1 MTTGEISNNN
11 FFNNK
16 STAIAVAI
24 TLALHGVAGT
34 GLATMKMLEIEPLK
48 NTPPLQIEM
57 INLEEAEPEP
67 PKSSIA
73 PTISPKPAKNPSTAA
88 KAEPAPAA
96 APPAPAPSAPA
107 PIPVPVKK
115 SEPVKPKVEP
125 QKLAET
131 PKTETVKPKET
142 PKVEPELPKE
152 TPKIETSKIN
162 EDLIAQRQKQAAFEL
177 QQRQEAERKKQAEA
191 DAAKAKAKA
200 DAEAK
205 AKADAEAKAKADAAA
220 AAKAKAD
227 AEAKAKNGHGQG
239 GQGTNTKGN
248 KAGKENGKADGK
260 EGGREDGKAG
270 GTGKGDKNATGS
282 DKNSQGSGGGELKGQ
297 TVSAAQINANWRRKP
312 DFSGLSTD
320 IEDKKTI
327 KVSIHIT
334 FDAKGRITGV
344 SGVNT
349 GDPNL
354 NKQIITAVR
363 RASLNPFKSP
373 SGQPIS
379 GSGNFSAVIN
389 LN

>member
-16 STAIAVAI
+16 NTAIAVAI

-67 PKSSIA
+67 PKPSIA

-107 PIPVPVKK
+107 PIPVPVPVKK

-131 PKTETVKPKET
+131 PKTEPVKPKET

-162 EDLIAQRQKQAAFEL
+162 EDLITQRQKQAAFEL
-177 QQRQEAERKKQAEA
+177 QQRQEAKRKKQTEA
-191 DAAKAKAKA
+191 DDANANA
-200 DAEAK
+200 DS
-205 AKADAEAKAKADAAA
+205 
-220 AAKAKAD
+220 
-227 AEAKAKNGHGQG
+227 EAKAKNGHGQG

-297 TVSAAQINANWRRKP
+297 TVSAAQINANWRRQP
-312 DFSGLSTD
+312 DFSGLSTT

>member
-11 FFNNK
+11 FFDNK
-16 STAIAVAI
+16 STAIAIAI

-67 PKSSIA
+67 PKPSIA
-73 PTISPKPAKNPSTAA
+73 PTISP
-88 KAEPAPAA
+88 
-96 APPAPAPSAPA
+96 PPAPAPSAPA
-107 PIPVPVKK
+107 PIPVPVPVKK

-125 QKLAET
+125 QKLVET
-131 PKTETVKPKET
+131 PKTEPVKPKET
-142 PKVEPELPKE
+142 PKIEPELPKE

-205 AKADAEAKAKADAAA
+205 AKADAEAKATADAAA

-239 GQGTNTKGN
+239 GQGANTKGN
-248 KAGKENGKADGK
+248 KTGKENGKTDGK

-297 TVSAAQINANWRRKP
+297 TVSAAQINANWRRQP
-312 DFSGLSTD
+312 DFSGLSTT

>member
-16 STAIAVAI
+16 NTAIAVAI

-67 PKSSIA
+67 PKPSIA
-73 PTISPKPAKNPSTAA
+73 PTISPKPAKNPSTTA

-96 APPAPAPSAPA
+96 PAPAPA

-131 PKTETVKPKET
+131 PKTEPVKPKET
-142 PKVEPELPKE
+142 PKVEPEPPKE

-191 DAAKAKAKA
+191 DAAKAKA
-200 DAEAK
+200 
-205 AKADAEAKAKADAAA
+205 DAEAKAKADAAA

-227 AEAKAKNGHGQG
+227 ADAKAKNGHGQG
-239 GQGTNTKGN
+239 GQGINTKGN

-297 TVSAAQINANWRRKP
+297 TVSAAQINANWRRQP
-312 DFSGLSTD
+312 DFSGLSTT

>member
-16 STAIAVAI
+16 NTAIAVAI

-67 PKSSIA
+67 PKPSIA
-73 PTISPKPAKNPSTAA
+73 PTISPKPAKNPSTTA

-96 APPAPAPSAPA
+96 APPAPA

-131 PKTETVKPKET
+131 PKTEPVKPKET
-142 PKVEPELPKE
+142 PKVEPEPPKE

-191 DAAKAKAKA
+191 DAAKAKA
-200 DAEAK
+200 
-205 AKADAEAKAKADAAA
+205 DAEAKAKADAAA

-227 AEAKAKNGHGQG
+227 ADAKAKNGHGQG

-260 EGGREDGKAG
+260 EGGREDGKVG

-297 TVSAAQINANWRRKP
+297 TVSAAQINANWRRQP
-312 DFSGLSTD
+312 DFSGLSTT

>member
-16 STAIAVAI
+16 NTAIAVAI

-67 PKSSIA
+67 PKPSIA

-131 PKTETVKPKET
+131 PKTEPVKPKET

-162 EDLIAQRQKQAAFEL
+162 EDLIAQRQKRAAFEL

-205 AKADAEAKAKADAAA
+205 AKADAAAATKAKADV
-220 AAKAKAD
+220 
-227 AEAKAKNGHGQG
+227 EAKAKNGHGQG

-270 GTGKGDKNATGS
+270 GTGKGNKNATGS

-297 TVSAAQINANWRRKP
+297 TFSAAQINANWRQRP
-312 DFSGLSTD
+312 DFSGLSTNT
-320 IEDKKTI
+320 EKKKTI

-334 FDAKGRITGV
+334 IDVKGRITDV

-354 NKQIITAVR
+354 NQQIITAIK
-363 RASLNPFKSP
+363 RASFNPFKSP
-373 SGQPIS
+373 SGQPVS
-379 GSGNFSAVIN
+379 GSGIFSAVIN

>member
-16 STAIAVAI
+16 NTAIAVAI

-67 PKSSIA
+67 PKPSIA

-131 PKTETVKPKET
+131 PKTEPVKPKET
-142 PKVEPELPKE
+142 PKVEPEPPKE

-191 DAAKAKAKA
+191 DAAKAKA

-205 AKADAEAKAKADAAA
+205 AKAKADAAA

-227 AEAKAKNGHGQG
+227 ADAKAKNGHGQG

-297 TVSAAQINANWRRKP
+297 TVSAAQINANWRRQP
-312 DFSGLSTD
+312 DFSGLSTT

-363 RASLNPFKSP
+363 RASLNPFKSS

>member
-16 STAIAVAI
+16 NTAIAVAI

-67 PKSSIA
+67 PKPSIA
-73 PTISPKPAKNPSTAA
+73 PTISPTPAKNPSTAA

-96 APPAPAPSAPA
+96 APPAPA

-131 PKTETVKPKET
+131 PKTEPIKPKEK

-205 AKADAEAKAKADAAA
+205 AKADAAA

-239 GQGTNTKGN
+239 GQGTNPKGN
-248 KAGKENGKADGK
+248 KAGK

-297 TVSAAQINANWRRKP
+297 TVSAAQINANWHRKP

>member
-16 STAIAVAI
+16 NTAIAVAI

-67 PKSSIA
+67 PKPSIA

-96 APPAPAPSAPA
+96 APPAPAP
-107 PIPVPVKK
+107 IPVPVKK

-131 PKTETVKPKET
+131 PKTEPVKPKET

-162 EDLIAQRQKQAAFEL
+162 EDLITQRQKQAAFEL

-191 DAAKAKAKA
+191 DAAK
-200 DAEAK
+200 AK

-248 KAGKENGKADGK
+248 KAGKADGK

-297 TVSAAQINANWRRKP
+297 TVSAAQINANWRRQP
-312 DFSGLSTD
+312 DFSGLSTT

>member
-11 FFNNK
+11 FFDNK
-16 STAIAVAI
+16 STAIAIAI

-67 PKSSIA
+67 PKPSIA
-73 PTISPKPAKNPSTAA
+73 PTISRKPAKNPSTAA

-107 PIPVPVKK
+107 PIPVPVPVKK

-125 QKLAET
+125 QKLVET
-131 PKTETVKPKET
+131 PKTEPVKPKET
-142 PKVEPELPKE
+142 PKIEPELPKE

-205 AKADAEAKAKADAAA
+205 AKADAAA

-239 GQGTNTKGN
+239 GQGANTKGN
-248 KAGKENGKADGK
+248 KTGKENGKTDGK

-297 TVSAAQINANWRRKP
+297 TVSAAQINANWRRQP
-312 DFSGLSTD
+312 DFSGLSTT

>member
-11 FFNNK
+11 FFDNK
-16 STAIAVAI
+16 STAIAIAI

-67 PKSSIA
+67 PKPSIA

-107 PIPVPVKK
+107 PIPVPVPVKK

-125 QKLAET
+125 QKLVET
-131 PKTETVKPKET
+131 PKTEPVKPKET
-142 PKVEPELPKE
+142 PKIEPELPKE

-205 AKADAEAKAKADAAA
+205 AKADAAA

-239 GQGTNTKGN
+239 GQGANTKGN
-248 KAGKENGKADGK
+248 KTGKENGKTDGK

-297 TVSAAQINANWRRKP
+297 TVSAAQINATWRRQP
-312 DFSGLSTD
+312 DCSGLSTT

>member
-16 STAIAVAI
+16 NTAIAVAI

-67 PKSSIA
+67 PKPSIA
-73 PTISPKPAKNPSTAA
+73 PTISPKPAKNPSTTA

-96 APPAPAPSAPA
+96 PAPAPA

-131 PKTETVKPKET
+131 PKTEPVKPKET
-142 PKVEPELPKE
+142 PKVEPEPPKE

-191 DAAKAKAKA
+191 DAAKAKA

-227 AEAKAKNGHGQG
+227 ADAKAKNGHGQG
-239 GQGTNTKGN
+239 GQGINTKGN

-297 TVSAAQINANWRRKP
+297 TVSAAQINANWRRQP
-312 DFSGLSTD
+312 DFSGLSTT

>member
-11 FFNNK
+11 FFDNK
-16 STAIAVAI
+16 STAIAIAI

-67 PKSSIA
+67 PKPSIA

-107 PIPVPVKK
+107 PIPVPVPVKK

-125 QKLAET
+125 QKLVET
-131 PKTETVKPKET
+131 PKTEPVKPKET
-142 PKVEPELPKE
+142 PKIEPELPKE

-205 AKADAEAKAKADAAA
+205 AKADAAA

-239 GQGTNTKGN
+239 GQGANTKGN
-248 KAGKENGKADGK
+248 KTGKENGKTDGK

-297 TVSAAQINANWRRKP
+297 TVSAAQINANWRRQP
-312 DFSGLSTD
+312 DFSGLSTT

>member
-16 STAIAVAI
+16 NTAIAVAI

-67 PKSSIA
+67 PKPSIA

-88 KAEPAPAA
+88 KAEPAPA
-96 APPAPAPSAPA
+96 APAPSAPA

-131 PKTETVKPKET
+131 PKTEPVKPKET

-191 DAAKAKAKA
+191 DAAKAKA

-205 AKADAEAKAKADAAA
+205 AKAKADAAA

-239 GQGTNTKGN
+239 GQGTNTKGD

-260 EGGREDGKAG
+260 EGGHEDGKAG

-297 TVSAAQINANWRRKP
+297 TVSAAQINANWRRQP
-312 DFSGLSTD
+312 DFSGLSTT